1 MQILILDLF
10 CTTYINV
17 FNMEMEIKVIPSR
30 LIKNECVEAW
40 KPNLKTVRR
49 LELVSCRVTALKHR
63 LELYCIT
70 YHRVT
75 KITLIKHTMAIHFS
89 TDR

>member
-40 KPNLKTVRR
+40 KPNLK
-49 LELVSCRVTALKHR
+49 
-63 LELYCIT
+63 
-70 YHRVT
+70 
-75 KITLIKHTMAIHFS
+75 
-89 TDR
+89 DRQKT